1 LPSALGHR
9 RSRRRS
15 SKCSAS
21 WGSTSSGSPN
31 FWCGWRTTEHP
42 GTSYELQPADWE
54 GPIIELHTVEGEE
67 TPGINHIAFATDDIE
82 EVTQTLK
89 EEGVDQVSDPYHVE
103 KTGRTITNF
112 RDPDGRRFQAV
123 SSEE

>member
-1 LPSALGHR
+1 MFSKIDHIEIEASDADEMADFLKTLGYEEV
-9 RSRRRS
+9 
-15 SKCSAS
+15 
-21 WGSTSSGSPN
+21 
-31 FWCGWRTTEHP
+31 RTTEHH

-82 EVTQTLK
+82 DVTQTLK
-89 EEGVDQVSDPYHVE
+89 DEDVDQVSDPYYVE